1 MTHNINFSSNSAFSP
16 YVTPSVDEK
25 KSSTTQAKVETTI
38 QDYKT
43 AICVNVGIESSKKDF
58 NRAYQIF
65 ENCSSYIEKHPSVS
79 AAVNAILGDGL
90 SARGDH
96 LRGVECYVA
105 AILKQDNE
113 QIRNELRTKIVEILK
128 VSKLVQCAQ
137 DLPKLLDFVQ
147 ILIKKDIESAMAIF
161 NACVPHIKDR
171 GMTASITEKLA
182 DEFSLKKQDWESL
195 SLYILAKEFQ
205 DNLELKAN
213 LFTKMGKIWS
223 NCKRPVEQMK
233 CINSAWQLRV
243 QSRSVKAHR
252 T

>member
-1 MTHNINFSSNSAFSP
+1 MTNNINFSSKSAFSP
-16 YVTPSVDEK
+16 YVKPAIDEK

-38 QDYKT
+38 QDYKA
-43 AICVNVGIESSKKDF
+43 AICVNVGIELSKKDF

-65 ENCSSYIEKHPSVS
+65 ANCSSYIERHRPVS

-105 AILKQDNE
+105 AIIKQDNE

-137 DLPKLLDFVQ
+137 DLPILLDFVQ

-161 NACVPHIKDR
+161 KACVPYIKDR
-171 GMTASITEKLA
+171 GITASITEKLA
-182 DEFSLKKQDWESL
+182 DEFSLKKANVESFD
-195 SLYILAKEFQ
+195 LYAMATKFQ
-205 DNLELKAN
+205 DNEQIQVNILMKVGGIFAQFNCLNEQLKCLRLAYEMQKK
-213 LFTKMGKIWS
+213 L
-223 NCKRPVEQMK
+223 C
-233 CINSAWQLRV
+233 SA
-243 QSRSVKAHR
+243 
-252 T
+252 